1 MNVVLEQISRIDAE
15 AYEKEQRNKFIL
27 DNEKQKLEDELKKYS
42 VEQIKKVEENALTVY
57 NQIINEAKK
66 ACELQENEKNA
77 VAERIEAKY
86 HEVEE
91 DIIKKI
97 MGEFFKAVK

>member
-1 MNVVLEQISRIDAE
+1 MKKVLEQISRIDAE

-42 VEQIKKVEENALTVY
+42 VEQIKKVEENASTVY
-57 NQIINEAKK
+57 NQIVDDAKR
-66 ACELQENEKNA
+66 ACELQEKEKNA
-77 VAERIEAKY
+77 VSARIEAKY

-91 DIIKKI
+91 DIVKEI
-97 MGEFFKAVK
+97 MGKLFKV